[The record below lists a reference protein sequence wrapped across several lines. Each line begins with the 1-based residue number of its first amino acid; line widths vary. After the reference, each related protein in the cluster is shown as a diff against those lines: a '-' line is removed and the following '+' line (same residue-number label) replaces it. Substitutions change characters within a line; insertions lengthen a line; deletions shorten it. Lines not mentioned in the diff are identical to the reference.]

1 MKNNPQGRKTGLLI
15 AAVAAAALLLVLL
28 IVVMVRHAPGRSA
41 AQTAE
46 ASSSPQTAANTN
58 EALTPEAAA
67 TESEAPAETGE
78 TQAAQA
84 EAPAAEEDP
93 HQADLP
99 EGIVLTYGD
108 YQMGNQEFNYYF
120 WDTFYG
126 VVESY
131 GPNIYQYFDPDTPL
145 DQQAY
150 DETHSWQDAFLTMT
164 VSSAVQ
170 TLAFAELARQADF
183 TLPEETAESLRELM
197 DGYADL
203 ARESGY
209 DSLDA
214 YLQATY
220 GPEADAESYRAYQQT
235 YLLASAYSDELY
247 HQPEFTDEELSA
259 YFDDYAEEYA
269 AYGIEKTDELMVN
282 LRHIMILPE
291 DDQDEESW
299 SQAEAV
305 LQEIY
310 DRWQAEDGT
319 EEDFAAL
326 AEEYSQDSASVGN
339 GGDWTETFNGGL
351 YQQVYNGAM
360 DEAFSQWLFQE
371 ERQPGDTAMIRSATG
386 WHLLYYVSQDP
397 EPYWRYAAE
406 QDLRYETFTHTM
418 DALLSEDSEPDYAYD
433 ENQVNLFIP
442 ADLYGPEE

>member
-1 MKNNPQGRKTGLLI
+1 MNNKRLPSRNGILI
-15 AAVAAAALLLVLL
+15 AAVAAALVLLVLL
-28 IVVMVRHAPGRSA
+28 IVIMVRHAPGRINA
-41 AQTAE
+41 ASSPESQTASQTE
-46 ASSSPQTAANTN
+46 EGPQTA
-58 EALTPEAAA
+58 PAADQA
-67 TESEAPAETGE
+67 E
-78 TQAAQA
+78 TQASA
-84 EAPAAEEDP
+84 EADQTEAGPGEAPDAQIDP
-93 HQADLP
+93 HSADLP

-108 YQMGNQEFNYYF
+108 YQMGNREFNYYF

-131 GPNIYQYFDPDTPL
+131 GSSIYQYFDPDTPL

-150 DETHSWQDAFLTMT
+150 DSSSTWQDAFLSMT

-170 TLAFAELARQADF
+170 ALVLADLAGLADF
-183 TLPEETAESLRELM
+183 SLPEDAAEELEELM
-197 DGYADL
+197 AGYADL
-203 ARESGY
+203 AREAGY
-209 DSLDA
+209 GSLDA

-235 YLLASAYSDELY
+235 YLLAAAYSDALY
-247 HQPEFTDEELSA
+247 RQPEFTDEEISA

-291 DDQDEESW
+291 DTQDEESW
-299 SQAEAV
+299 SQAQAA

-319 EEDFAAL
+319 EEGFAAL
-326 AEEYSQDSASVGN
+326 AEEYSQDGASVGN
-339 GGDWTETFNGGL
+339 GGDWTEAFNGGL

-360 DEAFSQWLFQE
+360 DEAFTQWLFQE
-371 ERQPGDTAMIRSATG
+371 DRQPGDTAMIRSASG

-397 EPYWRYAAE
+397 EPYWHYAAE
-406 QDLRYETFTHTM
+406 LDLRYETFTHTM
-418 DALLSEDSEPDYAYD
+418 DALLPTDGDLDYAYD
-433 ENQVNLFIP
+433 ADQVTLFIP